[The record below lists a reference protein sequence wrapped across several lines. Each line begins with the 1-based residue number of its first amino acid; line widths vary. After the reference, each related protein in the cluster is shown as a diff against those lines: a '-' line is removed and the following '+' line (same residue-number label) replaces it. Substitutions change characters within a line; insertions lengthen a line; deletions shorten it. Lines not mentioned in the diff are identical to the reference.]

1 LKLFY
6 HIDRAGVIISFLSP
20 AKKLRAF
27 SLRPVIRKYEFRAFK
42 LLTVDAFIKF
52 YHLDDITHC
61 VFLLNIELVLLDEL
75 VFEQVYDD
83 LFLKG

>member
-6 HIDRAGVIISFLSP
+6 HIDRASVIISFLPP

-42 LLTVDAFIKF
+42 LLTVNAFIKF
-52 YHLDDITHC
+52 YHLDDIAHR
-61 VFLLNIELVLLDEL
+61 VLLLNIKLVLLDEF
-75 VFEQVYDD
+75 VFEQVYHD
-83 LFLKG
+83 LLLEG